1 MKKFTTTFFLLMAMV
16 LLLPTEL
23 KAADVTLTFLVP
35 QTNKG
40 ARLHAWL
47 DDSDGDAKDVA
58 FWKWDNNPTVGIND
72 DNGNFSGTVS
82 YKGTD
87 YYSLTKT
94 VGNNNNLNKIAA
106 ILIISSDN
114 KKTLAPVN
122 VSDFSKVKYVI
133 VTESAINVVNNEGG
147 SADASYYLIG
157 DFNKWDTSNKDYNFT
172 VDAANKKATAT
183 IPASA
188 FSSHGTD
195 NNGVCFAVNAIESP
209 SNRWY
214 LRPSKNEDITEGSQY
229 SISSDYNT
237 TDNSFCFK
245 NPATSSTEI
254 YTITLD
260 FSSENDINKS
270 ILTITK
276 SGSGGGET
284 SSITFYVKKDASIYT
299 WGNNSSNEKIE
310 PTGEWPGYGAGS
322 GKVCKP
328 DYATITEVSE
338 KNNSNNKWY
347 KVIVTG
353 ISGLKLILS
362 NNGDKQTGEGD
373 KSIVV
378 ADGTR
383 YTFNGDATYTPSAT
397 EPTFDEGGGSGGE
410 GENDDFTGFESGT
423 TSNGMAYYL
432 ASKDYN
438 LFDTNLT
445 MPRDNTVKY
454 NRILK
459 FNDNGDGTYS
469 IDIPATLTA
478 DLYIEEVDNK
488 NKVTSYYPTSKNKT
502 ISASVPANNSEV
514 FGKLT
519 TVQNYW
525 AMKDRDGQNDGL
537 YTIVMTLGKDGKP
550 GKWSFKHDDAR
561 RVAYFLST
569 TENSS
574 AYPVYSNI
582 ISSKFVGY
590 NYFDPTGTAKYYII
604 SNIGR
609 QTNESIQKAKE
620 FDNTL
625 TTLDNN
631 ACPTVNKLLLM
642 GNDGQRFANGT
653 SGKEPANRYK
663 ANEFS
668 PNAEPMIADNNLQ
681 GLCRVE
687 YNPSNGDND
696 AAIFGNRYGLRGQVI
711 LYEGGGAESSM
722 TIVGPLVENS
732 VSGGTWDWT
741 YAVDGENVMKYNDVE
756 NCYVI
761 TITTT
766 KAQEGKEFRFVQD
779 KIATKSWGE
788 TGEIARIPYY
798 DETEPGHAATV
809 ADPND
814 VEIWAQG
821 KDNILFN
828 RPAGKWTI
836 KFYFVNHADET
847 TSYYY
852 TINGEDN
859 FTVII
864 PEVPAKD
871 GKRYVLRTFSY
882 GADMTPTD
890 AGVHIYVAHDFNATP
905 EKGKKLSTGQ
915 VKLYEINYV
924 PANTGVVL
932 FCKDKIGEQ
941 PVNFVPSNAYNTKN
955 YPIKEMKDRW
965 TYDHSS
971 EKYHN
976 DLQPVLVQETFGPSV
991 FAEDGKTITKRNFG
1005 LGLFSTTTIFTGE
1018 DADDYIGFF
1027 RLKNWVG
1034 DNKAFLQY
1042 GTDVIANNVQAFGQT
1057 TDQVQLEG
1065 ATMNSKLALVFEG
1078 FNDFDDSETTGIKDT
1093 ITEVGNNGDN
1103 SYYNLQ
1109 GIKVAAPVKG
1119 IYIHN
1124 GKKVIIK

>member
-35 QTNKG
+35 QTNNG

-47 DDSDGDAKDVA
+47 DDSNGDANDVA
-58 FWKWDNNPTVGIND
+58 FWKWENNPTVGTND

-82 YKGTD
+82 YNGTD
-87 YYSLTKT
+87 YYSITQT

-106 ILIISSDN
+106 ILRTSSGE
-114 KKTLAPVN
+114 KTLTPVN

-133 VTESAINVVNNEGG
+133 VTESAITVENNEGG

-157 DFNKWDTSNKDYNFT
+157 DFNKWDTSNTDYNFT

-188 FSSHGTD
+188 FSSKGADTE
-195 NNGVCFAVNAIESP
+195 VYFAVNAIKNESD
-209 SNRWY
+209 RWY
-214 LRPSKNEDITEGSQY
+214 LRPSEKIEITEGSQY
-229 SISSDYNT
+229 NISSYYDKTN
-237 TDNSFCFK
+237 NSFYFK

-260 FSSENDINKS
+260 FSSSNDINKS
-270 ILTITK
+270 ILTVTK

-299 WGNNSSNEKIE
+299 WGNNSSNEEIK

-322 GKVCKP
+322 DKVCKP

-347 KVIVTG
+347 KVTVTG
-353 ISGLKLILS
+353 ISVLKLILS
-362 NNGDKQTGEGD
+362 NNGNAQTPGE
-373 KSIVV
+373 IVV

-383 YTFNGDATYTPSAT
+383 YTYNNGSATPSTT
-397 EPTFDEGGGSGGE
+397 EPIFDEGGEGE
-410 GENDDFTGFESGT
+410 GGGDDDLTGFESGT

-438 LFDTNLT
+438 LFNTSLT
-445 MPRDNTVKY
+445 MPSNNTVKY

-478 DLYIEEVDNK
+478 DLYIEEVDKENNVK
-488 NKVTSYYPTSKNKT
+488 SYYPTSKNKT
-502 ISASVPANNSEV
+502 ISAAVPANNSEV

-525 AMKDRDGQNDGL
+525 AMTDRNGQNDGL
-537 YTIVMTLGKDGKP
+537 YTIVMTLGEDGKP
-550 GKWSFKHDDAR
+550 GKWSFKHNDAR

-582 ISSKFVGY
+582 TSSKFVGY
-590 NYFDPTGTAKYYII
+590 NYFDPTGTARYYII

-625 TTLDNN
+625 TILDNN

-642 GNDGQRFANGT
+642 GNDGQHFANGT
-653 SGKEPANRYK
+653 SEKEPANRYK

-668 PNAEPMIADNNLQ
+668 PNAEPMIAGNNLQ
-681 GLCRVE
+681 GLCKVE

-696 AAIFGNRYGLRGQVI
+696 AATFGNRYGLRGQVI
-711 LYEGGGAESSM
+711 LYEGGSAESSM

-741 YAVDGENVMKYNDVE
+741 YAVDDENVMKYNDEE
-756 NCYVI
+756 NCYEI

-798 DETEPGHAATV
+798 DKTNPRHAATV
-809 ADPND
+809 DDPND
-814 VEIWAQG
+814 VEIKAPE

-864 PEVPAKD
+864 PEVEAKD

-890 AGVHIYVAHDFNATP
+890 AGVHIYVAHSFSATP
-905 EKGKKLSTGQ
+905 ENGKKLSTGQ

-932 FCKDKIGEQ
+932 FCKDKTGEQ
-941 PVNFVPSNAYNTKN
+941 NVNFVPSNAYNTKN

-965 TYDHSS
+965 TYNHSG
-971 EKYHN
+971 ETYHN
-976 DLQPVLVQETFGPSV
+976 DLQPVLVKDTFGPSV

-1005 LGLFSTTTIFTGE
+1005 LGLFSKTTIFTGV

-1027 RLKNWVG
+1027 RLINWVG

-1042 GTDVIANNVQAFGQT
+1042 GTNVIANNAQAFGQT
-1057 TDQVQLEG
+1057 TAQVQLES
-1065 ATMNSKLALVFEG
+1065 ATNNSKLALVFEG

>member
-40 ARLHAWL
+40 AKLHAWL
-47 DDSDGDAKDVA
+47 DDSNDANDVP
-58 FWKWDNNPTVGIND
+58 FWKWDNNPTVGTND
-72 DNGNFSGTVS
+72 GNGNFSGTVS
-82 YKGTD
+82 YNGTD

-94 VGNNNNLNKIAA
+94 VDNNNNLNKIAA
-106 ILIISSDN
+106 ILIISRDE
-114 KKTLAPVN
+114 KKLTPVN

-133 VTESAINVVNNEGG
+133 VTESAITVVNNEGG

-157 DFNKWDTSNKDYNFT
+157 DFNNWDTSNTDYNFT

-188 FSSHGTD
+188 FSSNGAD
-195 NNGVCFAVNAIESP
+195 NDGVHFAVNAIEKGSG
-209 SNRWY
+209 RWY
-214 LRPSKNEDITEGSQY
+214 LKPGEEIDVVLDSPY
-229 SISSDYNT
+229 AISSSNNEKT
-237 TDNSFCFK
+237 VSLCLK
-245 NPATSSTEI
+245 NPSTSSTDTYI
-254 YTITLD
+254 FTLD
-260 FSSENDINKS
+260 YNEGSDINNSKV
-270 ILTITK
+270 TIRKTTV
-276 SGSGGGET
+276 GGGGGDDNLNG
-284 SSITFYVKKDASIYT
+284 FV
-299 WGNNSSNEKIE
+299 
-310 PTGEWPGYGAGS
+310 PGA
-322 GKVCKP
+322 
-328 DYATITEVSE
+328 
-338 KNNSNNKWY
+338 
-347 KVIVTG
+347 
-353 ISGLKLILS
+353 
-362 NNGDKQTGEGD
+362 
-373 KSIVV
+373 
-378 ADGTR
+378 
-383 YTFNGDATYTPSAT
+383 
-397 EPTFDEGGGSGGE
+397 
-410 GENDDFTGFESGT
+410 
-423 TSNGMAYYL
+423 TSNGNAYYL
-432 ASKDYN
+432 ASKDGN
-438 LFDTNLT
+438 LFNKTWVK
-445 MPRDNTVKY
+445 PSKNTIKY
-454 NRILK
+454 NRILRFDDK
-459 FNDNGDGTYS
+459 GNGTYTV
-469 IDIPATLTA
+469 DIPATVTG
-478 DLYIEEVDNK
+478 DLYIEEVDKN
-488 NKVTSYYPTSKNKT
+488 NKVVAYYYPTSSNKT
-502 ISASVPANNSEV
+502 ISASVPADNAEV
-514 FGKLT
+514 VGKLVT
-519 TVQNYW
+519 DLNYW
-525 AMKDRDGQNDGL
+525 AMTDRSEQNDGL
-537 YTIVMTLGKDGKP
+537 YTITLTLDKDGKP
-550 GKWSFKHDDAR
+550 GKWSFKHDAAR
-561 RVAYFLST
+561 RVAYFFST
-569 TENSS
+569 AENSS
-574 AYPVYSNI
+574 AYPVYSDIKSN
-582 ISSKFVGY
+582 KFIGY
-590 NYFDPTGTAKYYII
+590 NYFDPTGGARYYVI
-604 SNIGR
+604 SNI
-609 QTNESIQKAKE
+609 TMNTTEATDKAKLL
-620 FDNTL
+620 DPTL
-625 TTLDNN
+625 VKLPDGS
-631 ACPTVNKLLLM
+631 ATVNKLMIM
-642 GNDGQRFANGT
+642 GNGGQKFRDDGT
-653 SGKEPANRYK
+653 SDFKPANEHK
-663 ANEFS
+663 ANEMS
-668 PNAEPMIADNNLQ
+668 PDSEPMEIKGSKLQ
-681 GLCRVE
+681 GLCKVE
-687 YNPSNGDND
+687 YNPSNGDNNG
-696 AAIFGNRYGLRGQVI
+696 ALFGNRYGMRGQIQVRQ
-711 LYEGGGAESSM
+711 GGSAESIM

-732 VSGGTWDWT
+732 VSGETWNWD
-741 YAVDGENVMKYNDVE
+741 YAVDNVMKYNDVE
-756 NCYVI
+756 NCYEI

-798 DETEPGHAATV
+798 GETERGHAATV

-814 VEIWAQG
+814 VEILAPG

-828 RPAGKWTI
+828 RPAGNWTI

-890 AGVHIYVAHDFNATP
+890 ADVHIYVAHSFSATP
-905 EKGKKLSTGQ
+905 ENSKKLSTGQ

-932 FCKDKIGEQ
+932 FCKDKTGVQ
-941 PVNFVPSNAYNTKN
+941 HVNFVPSNAYNTKK

-965 TYDHSS
+965 TCDHSG
-971 EKYHN
+971 EEYHN

-1005 LGLFSTTTIFTGE
+1005 LGLFSKTKIFTGV

-1027 RLKNWVG
+1027 RLINWVG

-1042 GTDVIANNVQAFGQT
+1042 GTAVIANNAQAFGQT

-1065 ATMNSKLALVFEG
+1065 ATINSKLALVFEG

>member
-47 DDSDGDAKDVA
+47 DDPDGDAKDVA
-58 FWKWDNNPTVGIND
+58 FWEWNNNPTVGTND
-72 DNGNFSGTVS
+72 GNSNFSETVS
-82 YKGTD
+82 YNGTD
-87 YYSLTKT
+87 YYSITKT

-106 ILIISSDN
+106 ILRISRDE
-114 KKTLAPVN
+114 KTLTPVN

-133 VTESAINVVNNEGG
+133 VTESAITVVNNEGG

-157 DFNKWDTSNKDYNFT
+157 DFNNWNTSNTDYNFT

-188 FSSHGTD
+188 FSS
-195 NNGVCFAVNAIESP
+195 NGADTEVYFAVNAIKNGSK
-209 SNRWY
+209 RWY
-214 LRPSKNEDITEGSQY
+214 LKPGEKIDVVLGSPY
-229 SISSDYNT
+229 AISSYN
-237 TDNSFCFK
+237 NEKNFSLCLK
-245 NPATSSTEI
+245 NPSTSATEI

-260 FSSENDINKS
+260 FSSSNDINDSK
-270 ILTITK
+270 LTITK

-299 WGNNSSNEKIE
+299 WGNNSSNVEIK

-322 GKVCKP
+322 GKVCNP

-347 KVIVTG
+347 KVTVTG
-353 ISGLKLILS
+353 ISVLKLILS
-362 NNGDKQTGEGD
+362 NNGNAQTPGE
-373 KSIVV
+373 IVV
-378 ADGTR
+378 ADGIR
-383 YTFNGDATYTPSAT
+383 YTYNNGSATPSTT
-397 EPTFDEGGGSGGE
+397 EPIFDEGGEGE
-410 GENDDFTGFESGT
+410 GGGDDDLTGFESGK

-438 LFDTNLT
+438 LFNTSLT
-445 MPRDNTVKY
+445 MPSNNTVKY

-478 DLYIEEVDNK
+478 DLYIEEVDKENNVK
-488 NKVTSYYPTSKNKT
+488 SYYPTSKNKT

-525 AMKDRDGQNDGL
+525 AMTDRNGQNDGL

-550 GKWSFKHDDAR
+550 GKWSFKHNDAR

-590 NYFDPTGTAKYYII
+590 NYFDPTGKAKYYII

-625 TTLDNN
+625 TILDNN

-642 GNDGQRFANGT
+642 GNDGQHFANGT
-653 SGKEPANRYK
+653 SEKEPANRYK

-668 PNAEPMIADNNLQ
+668 PNAEPMIAGNNLQ
-681 GLCRVE
+681 GLCKVE

-696 AAIFGNRYGLRGQVI
+696 AATFGNRYGLRGQVI
-711 LYEGGGAESSM
+711 LYEGGSAESSM
-722 TIVGPLVENS
+722 TIVGPLVEKS
-732 VSGGTWDWT
+732 VSDGTWDWT
-741 YAVDGENVMKYNDVE
+741 CALDGENVMKYNETE
-756 NCYVI
+756 NCYEI
-761 TITTT
+761 TIIT
-766 KAQEGKEFRFVQD
+766 KKDQEGKEFRFVRD
-779 KIATKSWGE
+779 KNSDKSWGE
-788 TGEIARIPYY
+788 TGKIARIPYY
-798 DETEPGHAATV
+798 DTTEEKHAATV

-814 VEIWAQG
+814 VIIKKPG
-821 KDNILFN
+821 TDNILFN

-836 KFYFVNHADET
+836 KFYLENHSDGT
-847 TSYYY
+847 TTYYY

-859 FTVII
+859 FPVEI
-864 PEVPAKD
+864 PVLTDKD

-890 AGVHIYVAHDFNATP
+890 DDVHIYVAHNFSENDKDKYTNTI
-905 EKGKKLSTGQ
+905 TGQ
-915 VKLYEINYV
+915 VHLYEINYV

-932 FCKDKIGEQ
+932 FCKDKSETQ
-941 PVNFVPSNAYNTKN
+941 NVNFVPSNAYNTEN
-955 YPIKEMKDRW
+955 YPIKNMEGRW
-965 TYDHSS
+965 TYNHSG
-971 EKYHN
+971 ETYNN
-976 DLQPVLVQETFGPSV
+976 DLQPVLESTKIYQSV
-991 FAEDGKTITKRNFG
+991 FAEDGKTITARNFG
-1005 LGLFSTTTIFTGE
+1005 LSFFSKTKTAAGIDENSYT
-1018 DADDYIGFF
+1018 DYIGFF
-1027 RLKNWVG
+1027 RLRGTVG
-1034 DNKAFLQY
+1034 SNKAYLQY
-1042 GTDVIANNVQAFGQT
+1042 SNSVIADNAQIFGQN
-1057 TDQVQLEG
+1057 TDGTQLEKDDN
-1065 ATMNSKLALVFEG
+1065 ATQNSKLAIIFEG
-1078 FNDFDDSETTGIKDT
+1078 FNDDNTPTGISE
-1093 ITEVGNNGDN
+1093 ITTVTKEVN
-1103 SYYNLQ
+1103 SDYYYNLQ
-1109 GIKVAAPVKG
+1109 GVRVYRPSKG

-1124 GKKVIIK
+1124 GKKVVIK